1 MSGELGTLLVEKFLK
16 RPFIINEEILRDA
29 SEWRYIQAIN
39 RLRILS
45 KKHKKQDLYEITL
58 DLIARNGG

>member
-1 MSGELGTLLVEKFLK
+1 M
-16 RPFIINEEILRDA
+16 INEEILRDA

-45 KKHKKQDLYEITL
+45 KKHKKHDLYEITL